1 MMSSCRTS
9 GVRSALIAVVVACG
23 SGGGAAAPREL
34 AAPWAHPVD
43 DARAATEATNSKAL
57 ACLDAV
63 HDTIPSGALANDMS
77 PAIIGAMFEVHAAH
91 HPEDVG
97 SDALL
102 AFAAGAF
109 WLGAQ
114 AARQRP
120 GRSRHLRSAR
130 VADALDPGAP
140 APDSDNNAIVDL
152 VRAGRLD
159 DARRAYASYDARGG
173 FGKYAEWST
182 VVVLG
187 GLGRTA
193 DALAFIAAQPSS
205 KRVYLDSQLIDGVL
219 LAAEPVPAIDKA
231 VAALMHDTGGDPA
244 SNDIALSVVAGKIR
258 GHGLASHA
266 QPIRHYLTSYIGSSS
281 DAITLEALL
290 APEVLAAG
298 AADEQRELD
307 ALATKLDANK
317 SLGMRWARAYYR
329 GTVADALAV
338 TREHEFAGD
347 RSDELYRL
355 WGRAALEGYDP
366 ATLRA
371 IDDLACAPR

>member
-63 HDTIPSGALANDMS
+63 HDSIPSGALANDMS
-77 PAIIGAMFEVHAAH
+77 PAIVGAMYEVHAAH

-109 WLGAQ
+109 GS
-114 AARQRP
+114 ARRLLANARGGHATFDP
-120 GRSRHLRSAR
+120 R